1 MLFQWQWVQLEYAG
15 YCPLTQHQAYCL
27 WQQRQQNPIVTVHF
41 SGLHS
46 PRCHPTRDILLDS
59 QPLDRIPLL
68 SCILTLLRTEVKS
81 NSQDLPFHGPR
92 FWLREMSLSSGTWR
106 SLSTLAGVPGP
117 YPPLGKC
124 IRVLFSLSFIN
135 HSPKGSTVVSGWSG
149 LQIYRA
155 GLLAEAPSYWLK
167 LAEDISP
174 DR

>member
-1 MLFQWQWVQLEYAG
+1 MAASTAGICWILSLIPASGILSLAAKATASHSHCALFW
-15 YCPLTQHQAYCL
+15 PD
-27 WQQRQQNPIVTVHF
+27 P
-41 SGLHS
+41 LHS

-59 QPLDRIPLL
+59 QPLDQIPLL

-117 YPPLGKC
+117 CPPLGKW
-124 IRVLFSLSFIN
+124 IRVPFSLSFIN
-135 HSPKGSTVVSGWSG
+135 HNPKGSAAVSGWSG
-149 LQIYRA
+149 LQISRA
-155 GLLAEAPSYWLK
+155 GRLAEAPSYRLK